1 LALVGAAIL
10 PAAVGI
16 AVGYWIHADS
26 LGVPVAPSARGES
39 PAAEQSPPERKP
51 LYYQDPDGKPDYSP
65 TPKKTSD
72 GRDFKPVY
80 GDAEPP
86 ATPAAHGGKGKIL
99 YYRNP
104 MGLADTSP
112 TPKKDAMGMAYIP
125 VYEGEDEAGV
135 VTVSPARI
143 QMLGVRTAPVEQR
156 ASLARAI
163 RATGTIQADESN
175 LALVTTKFD
184 GVIQKLFV
192 STTGAPVRAGQPLA
206 RVWIQTPDVASQM
219 GPDVV
224 TREIDLVIA
233 LQDKNPTAI
242 AQAENVLRQ
251 YGIPDSAI
259 AEIRRTGRAT
269 RFVTITAPR
278 SGIILEKPAV
288 EGMHFNTGDPL
299 FKIADLSRV
308 WLMANVQEQ
317 DLGALRVGESAR
329 ATLVAY
335 PGRSF
340 TGKVDF
346 IYPTLTASTRTGQAR
361 IVLPN
366 PDGLLRESM
375 YATVDI
381 SAPAATDGSVLVVPD
396 SAILNSGTQQVVLVA
411 RGQGRFEP
419 RTVRVGAHGDGYTQI
434 LDGLKAGE
442 QVVVSANFL
451 IDAESNLRAALQ
463 AFTAGN
469 AKKAGT
475 PSSGDKP

>member
-1 LALVGAAIL
+1 LALAGAAIAL
-10 PAAVGI
+10 AAVSV
-16 AVGYWIHADS
+16 ATGYWLHADS
-26 LGVPVAPSARGES
+26 LSVPPTAARAE
-39 PAAEQSPPERKP
+39 PLAAERPPPDRKP

-65 TPKKTSD
+65 TPKKTAD

-80 GDAEPP
+80 GGNGPA
-86 ATPAAHGGKGKIL
+86 ATPTKPAGKGKVL

-112 TPKKDAMGMAYIP
+112 VPKKDSMGMAYIP
-125 VYEGEDEAGV
+125 VYEGEGEAGV
-135 VTVSPARI
+135 VIVSPARI
-143 QMLGVRTAPVEQR
+143 QMLGVRTAPVEQH
-156 ASLARAI
+156 ASLARTI
-163 RATGTIQADESN
+163 RATGTIQADESR

-184 GVIQKLFV
+184 GVVEKLFV
-192 STTGAPVRAGQPLA
+192 STTGAPVRAGQPLT
-206 RVWIQTPDVASQM
+206 RVWIQTPDVATQM

-317 DLGALRVGESAR
+317 DLGALRVGESVR

-335 PGRSF
+335 PGRTF
-340 TGKVDF
+340 IGKVDF

-381 SAPAATDGSVLVVPD
+381 SAPAAKGGPVLVVPD
-396 SAILNSGTQQVVLVA
+396 SAILDSGTQQVVLVA
-411 RGQGRFEP
+411 RGQGRFAP
-419 RTVRVGAHGDGYTQI
+419 RAVRTGAHGDGYTQI

-463 AFTAGN
+463 AFATGN
-469 AKKAGT
+469 AKKSSTSSAGDT
-475 PSSGDKP
+475 P